1 MSTYKTIIDE
11 EFVISCLKDNFS
23 DNISNLEKITG
34 GEGSQAYSFNVKKKK
49 YVIRINK
56 HYNLGFKK
64 DEFAYKNYSKENIP
78 IPKIYKIGK
87 INNEYHFC
95 ISQKADGRVLNTIPS
110 IDLEKLNE
118 ELFSILDKIHDIDI
132 SETIG
137 YGKWD
142 IKNQGDSKSWREKI
156 LSADEYTKKTVEK
169 PSLFESSFL
178 EKDYWD
184 KIYSC
189 MIKFLSYCPEERYLI
204 HGDYSFDNILSD
216 GNKITAVIDWEESM
230 YGDFLFDVA
239 WRSFWSKKIDYEKL
253 YLEHYNKKELK
264 IKNFKE
270 RVLCYKLY
278 IGLRALSFYAYS
290 NQEDKYNKLKETIN
304 RFL

>member
-11 EFVISCLKDNFS
+11 ELVISCLKDNFS
-23 DNISNLEKITG
+23 SNISNLEKITG
-34 GEGSQAYSFNVKKKK
+34 GEGSQAYSFKVKKKE
-49 YVIRINK
+49 YIIRINK
-56 HYNLGFKK
+56 HYDLGFKK
-64 DEFAYKNYSKENIP
+64 DEYAYKNYSKENIP

-95 ISQKADGRVLNTIPS
+95 VSQKADGNVLNAISS
-110 IDLEKLNE
+110 IDLEKLDD
-118 ELFSILDKIHDIDI
+118 ELFEILDKIHAIDI

-137 YGKWD
+137 YGKWNTN
-142 IKNQGDSKSWREKI
+142 NQGDSKSWREKI
-156 LSADEYTKKTVEK
+156 LSADENTKETVEK

-189 MIKFLSYCPEERYLI
+189 MIKLLSYCSEERYLI

-216 GNKITAVIDWEESM
+216 GNRITAVIDWEQSM

-239 WRSFWSKKIDYEKL
+239 WLSIWSKKIDYEKL
-253 YLEHYNKKELK
+253 YLERCNKKNLK
-264 IKNFKE
+264 TKNTRE
-270 RVLCYKLY
+270 RILCYKLY
-278 IGLRALSFYAYS
+278 IGLQSLSFYAYS
-290 NQEDKYNKLKETIN
+290 NQEDKYNGLKETIN
-304 RFL
+304 KFL